1 VNPKDNTTLP
11 VTISLTPI
19 STPSTVSNGGVGLGP
34 ILVVGAVAVVG
45 VVAYLSLGRL
55 RTSTPEAGPKPAR
68 RSEKTPSEM
77 RGVE

>member
-34 ILVVGAVAVVG
+34 ILVVGAVAVVAAAAL
-45 VVAYLSLGRL
+45 V
-55 RTSTPEAGPKPAR
+55 AR
-68 RSEKTPSEM
+68 RRS
-77 RGVE
+77 RGIDGGGRTGRAVE